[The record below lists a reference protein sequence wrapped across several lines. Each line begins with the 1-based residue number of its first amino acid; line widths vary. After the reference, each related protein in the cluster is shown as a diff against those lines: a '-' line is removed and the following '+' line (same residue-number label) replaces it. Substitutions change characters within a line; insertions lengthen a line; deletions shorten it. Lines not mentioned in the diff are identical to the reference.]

1 MKRLSYITFALCAAV
16 AVCIV
21 SCPDK
26 SAHKEAVM
34 QSVNREINSRVD
46 AESEYAGLQML
57 GSMLGS
63 GLIGLALDN
72 MLTVDNYFV
81 CSIGTVTVH
90 GESRTVSFGI
100 LNHVLSARL
109 RRSDRD
115 IRPIARA
122 VRPARLCPR
131 LRTRSGRGWIWKHG
145 GTP

>member
-34 QSVNREINSRVD
+34 QSVNREIDSRVD

-100 LNHVLSARL
+100 LNHVFFLPDCDDLTA
-109 RRSDRD
+109 
-115 IRPIARA
+115 
-122 VRPARLCPR
+122 
-131 LRTRSGRGWIWKHG
+131 TFGQ
-145 GTP
+145 